1 MRTENNS
8 SVVVVAKADR
18 IRQIVAETIARTESV
33 AVEMVANNLV
43 VSEEKIVSK
52 ENVAAVE
59 KSVDN

>member
-8 SVVVVAKADR
+8 SAVVVVKADR
-18 IRQIVAETIARTESV
+18 IRQIVAETIARTKSV
-33 AVEMVANNLV
+33 AVEMVANNLA

>member
-8 SVVVVAKADR
+8 SAVVVAKADR
-18 IRQIVAETIARTESV
+18 IRQIVEETIARTESV
-33 AVEMVANNLV
+33 AVEMVANNLA

-52 ENVAAVE
+52 ENVAAEE

>member
-8 SVVVVAKADR
+8 SVVVVAKVDR

-33 AVEMVANNLV
+33 AVEMAANNLV

>member
-33 AVEMVANNLV
+33 AVEMVASNLV